1 MKQKFP
7 KVINGLIAFTLL
19 LFVIFTIA
27 NSFPLESY
35 VPVHKK
41 WSIYRKVLP
50 PDDYDQKVLRDID
63 IDLLAPIETAKDGD
77 FYWLQTSGDL
87 ITLTNRNFRPVKGT
101 LSFNL
106 DIDPCG
112 TKRDVF
118 IGTQDGSL
126 AVETAKSKQTKVN
139 FEFKIDSNS
148 SEFFSI
154 VGSPIK
160 PCKINEEMNRS
171 FMTKLTEIKV
181 INLQAND

>member
-1 MKQKFP
+1 MKIKFP
-7 KVINGLIAFTLL
+7 KLINGLVVFTLFL
-19 LFVIFTIA
+19 LFIFTII

-35 VPVHKK
+35 VPVQKK
-41 WSIYRKVLP
+41 WFIYGKVLP
-50 PDDYDQKVLRDID
+50 PDDYVQKVLRDID
-63 IDLLAPIETAKDGD
+63 VDLLAPKETAKDGD

-106 DIDPCG
+106 DVDPCG

-126 AVETAKSKQTKVN
+126 AVETSKSKQTKVN

>member
-1 MKQKFP
+1 MKIKFS
-7 KVINGLIAFTLL
+7 KITNGLVVLTLI

-27 NSFPLESY
+27 NSFPLDSY

-41 WSIYRKVLP
+41 WSIYGKVLP
-50 PDDYDQKVLRDID
+50 PDDYDQKVLREID
-63 IDLLAPIETAKDGD
+63 VDLLAPKETAKDGD

-87 ITLTNRNFRPVKGT
+87 ITLTNRNFRPVKGN

-106 DIDPCG
+106 DTDPCG

-118 IGTQDGSL
+118 IGTQDGSI
-126 AVETAKSKQTKVN
+126 AVQTIKSQQTKVN
-139 FEFKIDSNS
+139 FEFSLNSNS

-160 PCKINEEMNRS
+160 PCRINEDMNRS
-171 FMTKLTEIKV
+171 FMTKLTDIKV
-181 INLQAND
+181 FNLEAND